1 MLLLL
6 LLLLRLLWFTL
17 LFLKISKMP
26 EINIDHFENAC
37 LQCQVI

>member
-26 EINIDHFENAC
+26 EINKGHFENAF
-37 LQCQVI
+37 